1 MKDRFNIFG
10 VPIDKVTMKDAVKRA
25 EDFLKEDRLHIVA
38 TPNAEIIMMAQKD
51 EEYKDILNKTDL
63 NVPDGSGVV
72 FASKVYK
79 EELPERVAG
88 FDLMMELLKIADK
101 KEQKIYLLGAA
112 PDVIKK
118 TYENLKKKYPG
129 INIVGIHDGYFKDFQ
144 EDGIIKDINS
154 KNPDIIFVAL
164 GAPKQEKWIFKNRN
178 ILNARLAI
186 GVGGSFDVL
195 AGKVQRAPEIYRK
208 LGMEWLYR
216 LKKEPWRYKRMMVLP
231 KFAVKVLFS
240 RR

>member
-10 VPIDKVTMKDAVKRA
+10 VPIDKVTMKDAVKRT

-88 FDLMMELLKIADK
+88 FDLMMELLRIADK

-144 EDGIIKDINS
+144 EEGIIKEINS

-195 AGKVQRAPEIYRK
+195 AGKVKRAPEIYRK

>member
-10 VPIDKVTMKDAVKRA
+10 VPIDKVTMKDAVKRT
-25 EDFLKEDRLHIVA
+25 EDFLKENRLHIVA

-51 EEYKDILNKTDL
+51 EEYKYILNKTDL

-88 FDLMMELLKIADK
+88 FDLMMELLRIADK

-144 EDGIIKDINS
+144 EEGIIKEINS